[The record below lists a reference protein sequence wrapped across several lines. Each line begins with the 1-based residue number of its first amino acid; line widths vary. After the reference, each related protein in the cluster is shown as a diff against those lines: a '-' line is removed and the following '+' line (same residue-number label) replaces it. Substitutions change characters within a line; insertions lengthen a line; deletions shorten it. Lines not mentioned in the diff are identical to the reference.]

1 MSKKSP
7 NTPPDLTG
15 LENLSGLNGATPAG
29 DEAGRAE
36 AITPPDTLAYRVI
49 SPLHHDGVVYQI
61 GDTVELSGPTA
72 SALIGLRVVEP
83 AQ

>member
-1 MSKKSP
+1 MTKKSP
-7 NTPPDLTG
+7 NTPPASST
-15 LENLSGLNGATPAG
+15 LETPAG

-36 AITPPDTLAYRVI
+36 AFTPPDTLSYRVI

-61 GDTVELSGPTA
+61 GDLASLSGPA
-72 SALIGLRVVEP
+72 AAALIGLRVVEEVEP